1 MSKTTIFNKQQRID
15 DIREKY
21 RMAAEWFVQFSSD
34 SDNDNDRY
42 MLEAVEDIF
51 LRVYG
56 RGPDSIE

>member
-1 MSKTTIFNKQQRID
+1 
-15 DIREKY
+15 
-21 RMAAEWFVQFSSD
+21 MAAEWFVQFSSD